1 MAKVLIIDDSR
12 ALILTVT
19 MVLQKAGHEVT
30 VCKDATKAAGVSLTD
45 KFDAILCDICM
56 PSHSGLEVVRE
67 SRELDG
73 YRDTPILMLT
83 ADSSTKNKIFAKKSG
98 ATGWIIKPFL
108 TERLISTINKIET
121 FAQRPYYCSPMT

>member
-12 ALILTVT
+12 AMIMTVT

-30 VCKDATKAAGVSLTD
+30 GCSDATKAADIALTD
-45 KFDAILCDICM
+45 KFDAILCDISM

-67 SRELDG
+67 LRELDG

-83 ADSSTKNKIFAKKSG
+83 ADSSTKNKMFAKKIG

-108 TERLISTINKIET
+108 PERLISTINKVI
-121 FAQRPYYCSPMT
+121 